1 MRIPLLLP
9 ITLLAVISSFGC
21 RTHEPATTSPRV
33 VENSAPARS
42 TITTNRFE
50 KDILA
55 FEASDKTNPPP
66 KNAILFI
73 GSSSIRMWKTL
84 AKDFPDYRVINRGFG
99 GSEISDSTYFAD
111 RIVIP
116 YKPRTIVF
124 YAGGNDINAKKTPET
139 VFNDFKTFVATVRG
153 KLPATKIVYI
163 SVAPNPARWTQIE
176 QVRAANKLIRDY
188 VEKETGLSFIDV
200 HPHMLGEDGQPKP
213 DIYLADRLHM
223 NEKGYAIW
231 KQVVGEHLAS
241 LALKPDLEK
250 K

>member
-1 MRIPLLLP
+1 MIFGL
-9 ITLLAVISSFGC
+9 GC
-21 RTHEPATTSPRV
+21 RTHEPATISHRT
-33 VENSAPARS
+33 VETSAPARS
-42 TITTNRFE
+42 TIKTNRFE

-55 FEASDKTNPPP
+55 FEASDTTNPPP

-99 GSEISDSTYFAD
+99 GSEISDSIYFVD

-116 YKPRTIVF
+116 YEPRTIVF
-124 YAGGNDINAKKTPET
+124 YAGGNDLNAKKTPET
-139 VFNDFKTFVATVRG
+139 VFNDFKTFVAKVRG

-163 SVAPNPARWTQIE
+163 SVAPNPARWAQIE

-188 VEKETGLSFIDV
+188 AAKETGLSFIDV

-213 DIYLADRLHM
+213 DIYLTDKLHM

-231 KQVVGEHLAS
+231 KQIVGEHLKS
-241 LALKPDLEK
+241 LALTPDRTKE
-250 K
+250 

>member
-1 MRIPLLLP
+1 MRILLLLP
-9 ITLLAVISSFGC
+9 ITFLAVISGLGC
-21 RTHEPATTSPRV
+21 RTHESATASHRA
-33 VENSAPARS
+33 VENSAPARPA
-42 TITTNRFE
+42 IKTNAFE

-66 KNAILFI
+66 KNAVLFI

-84 AKDFPDYRVINRGFG
+84 AKDFPDYRVINRGLG
-99 GSEISDSTYFAD
+99 GSQISDSIYFAD

-116 YKPRTIVF
+116 YEPRTIVF

-139 VFNDFKTFVATVRG
+139 VFNDFKTFVAKVRG

-163 SVAPNPARWTQIE
+163 SVAPNPARWAQIE
-176 QVRAANKLIRDY
+176 QVRAANTLIRDY
-188 VEKETGLSFIDV
+188 AAKEAGLSFIDV

-213 DIYLADRLHM
+213 DIYLADNLHM

-231 KQVVGEHLAS
+231 KQVVGKHLKSMEQAQT
-241 LALKPDLEK
+241 K
-250 K
+250 